1 MNKFFLSIYD
11 RLSRNKPLSIFLM
24 AVILGLCVLS
34 ALRLDYKET
43 IADFLPSDPE
53 KEKYTSVYNDMS
65 DQGQIT
71 VIFAVDTTKLVDD
84 EALDAI
90 MDAMDAFEAN
100 WQKEDTASLVGDL
113 RCKVDDSQ
121 VFDAIDFIRDN
132 QALFLTEADYQR
144 MDSLLATPDY
154 VATCMGNVKRILSMP
169 TGSFVVDGVKADP
182 LNLYSPSLQ
191 RLNALNPT
199 QGYRLED
206 EYLFNERGNMGFA
219 FFSSPFTGSDTQGN
233 AKIVELINRVIEQ
246 TKVTSPDVH
255 VSAVGAPTIA
265 VTNAQQIKK
274 DSLLSVSLALVL
286 IFGILMFTMARKRN
300 LLWLGISILFG
311 WIFALAIIALFK
323 SSISIIVV
331 GIGSVIVGIA
341 VNYPLHYLDHIKQE
355 PDKREALKDVI
366 QPLVIGNITTV
377 AAFACLIF
385 VKAEAMR
392 DLGLFGALMLVGT
405 ILFVMVFL
413 PLFAVS
419 PKKTKK
425 LFVDNGK
432 APSETWRK
440 VKLYAFWPLVIITLI
455 LGYYSQDTAFD
466 ADLHN
471 INYMTQQ
478 QQNDLALLNESLQ
491 KDGETDLIYVVSEGT
506 TLQEALAKN
515 ETVMT
520 NCRRLLSDSLS
531 AKVSGPDGLLPS
543 VEKQK
548 ESLALWTAY
557 WERHP
562 EIVDEVKKE
571 ALKAGFTEDAFLPF
585 TEGVTKQYEPLSET
599 EMEPLL
605 ALCQTYTLQHDSIA
619 RVVNFVRV
627 PVEASEAVKEQI
639 RLIIEEQGVASRHRE
654 ELSDPKTSALRVL
667 RQAQEPA
674 QGPQGIGPSTF
685 RQAQGSG
692 ALTSDGFAF
701 SISDVGNNLVT
712 ALSDDF
718 DYILYVCSIVVF
730 FFLCLSFGRLE
741 LSLLAFLP
749 LTVGWAW
756 ILGIMHLGGIKF
768 NIVNIILATFIFGQ
782 GDDYTIFITE
792 GLLYEYTYGKK
803 MLKNYRNSVI
813 LSGILMFIGIGTLI
827 FAKHPA
833 MRSLAEVAI
842 IGMAT
847 VVFMACYLPP
857 FVFNWLTKKKGQL
870 RQVPLTLKRM
880 LYTFLT
886 ILVFF
891 VFVFVLFTPF
901 TLLYILLVPPSEK
914 KRYRYHQMI
923 AWAMRAA
930 LKLLPGVKFHLN
942 NEVGETFDKPAVI
955 IANHQSHLDL
965 LCTVLLHPKVVLLTT
980 DWVWKN
986 PIYALVIRFAEYYP
1000 VSAGFDKNLERLQK
1014 LVERGY
1020 SVIVYPEGTRSETG
1034 EILRFHK
1041 GAFQLAQS
1049 LNVDIL
1055 PVYVH
1060 GANHVMPKKDFV
1072 LREGQLYVEI
1082 GRRMSA
1088 DEVKANEPR
1097 ALASQF
1103 RRQYIEH
1110 FEEIRCQREDTEYV
1124 LPFVRYKYIY
1134 KGHENER
1141 ESRRNLKRIRAH
1153 AAEINALDGQSVL
1166 VKNSGIGELAWTIAL
1181 VHRDM
1186 QVYAVEGDNDKH
1198 LIASHTSYIPDN
1210 LHFIF
1215 EGEGEL
1221 SSDQIIDKQ
1230 TFLQ

>member
-24 AVILGLCVLS
+24 AFVMGLCVLS
-34 ALRLDYKET
+34 ALRLDYKEN
-43 IADFLPSDPE
+43 IADFLPTDPE
-53 KEKYTSVYNDMS
+53 KEKYTSVYDNLS
-65 DQGQIT
+65 NQGQIT
-71 VIFAVDTTKLVDD
+71 VIFAADTTKLGGD
-84 EALDAI
+84 EALDAL

-100 WQKEDTASLVGDL
+100 WQTEDTALLISDL
-113 RCKVDDSQ
+113 RCKVDDNQ
-121 VFDAIDFIRDN
+121 VFEAIDFIRDN
-132 QALFLTEADYQR
+132 QALFLTETDFHR
-144 MDSLLATPDY
+144 MDSLLAEPNY
-154 VATCMGNVKRILSMP
+154 VATCMGNIKRMMSMP
-169 TGSFVVDGVKADP
+169 TVSFVVDGVKADP
-182 LNLYSPSLQ
+182 MNLYSPSLQ

-199 QGYRLED
+199 QGYRVED
-206 EYLFNERGNMGFA
+206 EYLFNERGDIGFA
-219 FFSSPFTGSDTQGN
+219 FFSSPFSGNDTRGN
-233 AKIVELINRVIEQ
+233 AQIVELIDKVIAQ
-246 TKVTSPDVH
+246 TEKSSPDIH
-255 VSAVGAPTIA
+255 ISAVGAPTIA

-274 DSLLSVSLALVL
+274 DSYLSVTLALVL

-300 LLWLGISILFG
+300 LIWLGIAILFG
-311 WIFALAIIALFK
+311 WIFALAVIALFK

-355 PDKREALKDVI
+355 PNKREALKDVI

-413 PLFAVS
+413 PLFAVT

-425 LFVDNGK
+425 LFVDDGK

-440 VKLYAFWPLVIITLI
+440 IKLYAFWPLVIITLI
-455 LGYYSQDTAFD
+455 LSYYSQETAFD
-466 ADLHN
+466 SDLHN
-471 INYMTQQ
+471 INYMTEQQ
-478 QQNDLALLNESLQ
+478 QKDLDLLNASLQ
-491 KDGETDLIYVVSEGT
+491 KEGETDLIYVVSEGQ

-515 ETVMT
+515 ERVMAD
-520 NCRRLLSDSLS
+520 CRRMLSDDV
-531 AKVSGPDGLLPS
+531 AATVSGPDGLLPS

-548 ESLALWTAY
+548 ESLTLWTAF

-562 EIVDEVKKE
+562 NIADEVQQESMKV
-571 ALKAGFTEDAFLPF
+571 GFTEDAFSPF
-585 TEGVTKQYEPLSET
+585 IDGMTKPYEPLT
-599 EMEPLL
+599 EDKMEPLRL
-605 ALCQTYTLQHDSIA
+605 LCQTYTLQHDSMA

-627 PVEASEAVKEQI
+627 PVAASEPLKQE
-639 RLIIEEQGVASRHRE
+639 LRE
-654 ELSDPKTSALRVL
+654 VL
-667 RQAQEPA
+667 NAEV
-674 QGPQGIGPSTF
+674 GPST
-685 RQAQGSG
+685 GSG
-692 ALTSDGFAF
+692 ASLNSGFAF
-701 SISDVGNNLVT
+701 SISDVGNNLVS

-749 LTVGWAW
+749 LTVGWTW
-756 ILGIMHLGGIKF
+756 ILGIMHLGSIKF

-792 GLLYEYTYGKK
+792 GLLYEYAYGKK

-847 VVFMACYLPP
+847 VVLMACYLPP
-857 FVFNWLTKKKGQL
+857 FIFNWLTKKKGQL
-870 RQVPLTLKRM
+870 RQVPLTLKRL

-886 ILVFF
+886 LLVFF
-891 VFVFVLFTPF
+891 IAAFVIVTPL
-901 TLLYILLVPPSEK
+901 TLIYMLLGPNTEK

-923 AWAMRAA
+923 AWVMRTA
-930 LKLLPGVKFHLN
+930 LKILPGVKFRLV
-942 NEVGETFDKPAVI
+942 NEGAETFEKPAVI

-965 LCTVLLHPKVVLLTT
+965 LCTMMLHPKVVLLTT

-986 PIYALVIRFAEYYP
+986 PIYGLVIRFAEYYP
-1000 VSAGFDKNLERLQK
+1000 VSDGYDKNAERLKK

-1020 SVIVYPEGTRSETG
+1020 SIVVYPEGTRSETG

-1041 GAFQLAQS
+1041 GAFQLAQA

-1055 PVYVH
+1055 PVFVH
-1060 GANHVMPKKDFV
+1060 GANHVMPKSDIV

-1082 GRRMSA
+1082 GQRMSA
-1088 DEVKANEPR
+1088 EEVKSMETR
-1097 ALASQF
+1097 ALASHF
-1103 RRQYIEH
+1103 RHYYIEH
-1110 FEEIRCQREDTEYV
+1110 FEEIRRQREDTEYV

-1134 KGHENER
+1134 KGNEHER
-1141 ESRRNLKRIRAH
+1141 ECRRTLKRIRAH
-1153 AAEINALDGQSVL
+1153 AAEIDAMDYSSIMVT
-1166 VKNSGIGELAWTIAL
+1166 NSGIGELAWTIAL

-1186 QVYAVEGDNDKH
+1186 QVYAVEADDDKH

-1210 LHFIF
+1210 LHFIH
-1215 EGEGEL
+1215 EGE
-1221 SSDQIIDKQ
+1221 DVPTCDFTIDKP
-1230 TFLQ
+1230 TFLK

>member
-11 RLSRNKPLSIFLM
+11 RLSRNKPLSIALM
-24 AVILGLCVLS
+24 LVITALCVFS
-34 ALRLDYKET
+34 ALRLEYKEN
-43 IADFLPSDPE
+43 IADFLPTDPE
-53 KEKYTSVYNDMS
+53 KEKYTSVYNDLS

-71 VIFAVDTTKLVDD
+71 VIFAADTTKLVGD
-84 EALDAI
+84 EALDAV
-90 MDAMDAFEAN
+90 MNAMDAFETN
-100 WQKEDTASLVGDL
+100 WQAEDTALLVSDM

-121 VFDAIDFIRDN
+121 VFDAIDFIRDH
-132 QALFLTEADYQR
+132 QALFLTKADYHR
-144 MDSLLATPDY
+144 MDSLLAEPDY
-154 VATCMGNVKRILSMP
+154 VATCMGNIKRILSMP
-169 TGSFVVDGVKADP
+169 TVSFVVDGVKADP

-206 EYLFNERGNMGFA
+206 EYLFNDRGDMGFA
-219 FFSSPFTGSDTQGN
+219 FFSSPFSGSDTKGN
-233 AKIVELINRVIEQ
+233 ARIVDIINKVIEQ
-246 TKVTSPDVH
+246 TEATSPDVH
-255 VSAVGAPTIA
+255 ISAVGAPTIA

-300 LLWLGISILFG
+300 LFWLGISILFG
-311 WIFALAIIALFK
+311 WVFALAVIALFK

-377 AAFACLIF
+377 AAFACLVF

-413 PLFAVS
+413 PLFAVT

-425 LFVDNGK
+425 FFVDDGR

-440 VKLYAFWPLVIITLI
+440 IKLYAFWPLIIVTLI
-455 LGYYSQDTAFD
+455 LSYYSQDTAFD

-478 QQNDLALLNESLQ
+478 QEKDLDLLNESLQ
-491 KDGETDLIYVVSEGT
+491 KEGETDLIYVVSEGQ

-515 ETVMT
+515 ETVMAD
-520 NCRRLLSDSLS
+520 CRSLLSDSFS
-531 AKVSGPDGLLPS
+531 ATISGPDGVLPS
-543 VEKQK
+543 IEKQK
-548 ESLALWTAY
+548 ESLALWTAF

-562 EIVDEVKKE
+562 EIADEVKRE
-571 ALKAGFTEDAFLPF
+571 AIQAGFTEDAFLPF
-585 TEGVTKQYEPLSET
+585 TEGITKPYKPLSED
-599 EMEPLL
+599 EMAPLQ
-605 ALCQTYTLQHDSIA
+605 ALCQTYTLQHDSVA

-627 PVEASEAVKEQI
+627 PIAASEAVKERI
-639 RLIIEEQGVASRHRE
+639 RQVILSHCEEQGVALRHCE
-654 ELSDPKTSALRVL
+654 ERSNPEISAL
-667 RQAQEPA
+667 RQAQ
-674 QGPQGIGPSTF
+674 GP
-685 RQAQGSG
+685 RV
-692 ALTSDGFAF
+692 SDGFAF
-701 SISDVGNNLVT
+701 SISDVGNNLVS

-756 ILGIMHLGGIKF
+756 ILGIMHLGSIKF

-792 GLLYEYTYGKK
+792 GLLYEYTYGKR

-857 FVFNWLTKKKGQL
+857 FVFNWLTKKRGQL

-886 ILVFF
+886 FLVFF
-891 VFVFVLFTPF
+891 IVTFVIVTPL
-901 TLLYILLVPPSEK
+901 TLIYMLLGPNTEK
-914 KRYRYHQMI
+914 KRYRYHQML
-923 AWAMRAA
+923 AWAMGTA
-930 LKLLPGVKFHLN
+930 LKILPGVKFHLN
-942 NEVGETFDKPAVI
+942 NKEGETFDKPAVI
-955 IANHQSHLDL
+955 ISNHQSHLDL
-965 LCTVLLHPKVVLLTT
+965 VCMMMLNPKVVLLTT

-986 PIYALVIRFAEYYP
+986 PIYGIIIRFAEYYP
-1000 VSAGFDKNLERLQK
+1000 VSDGYDKNVDRLKK

-1020 SVIVYPEGTRSETG
+1020 SVVVFPEGTRSETG

-1041 GAFQLAQS
+1041 GAFQLAQA

-1055 PVYVH
+1055 PVFIH
-1060 GANHVMPKKDFV
+1060 GASHVMPKKDFV

-1082 GRRMSA
+1082 GQRTSA
-1088 DEVKANEPR
+1088 EEVTSIETR
-1097 ALASQF
+1097 ALATQF
-1103 RRQYIEH
+1103 HNYYIEH
-1110 FEEIRCQREDTEYV
+1110 FEEIRRQRENTEYV

-1134 KGHENER
+1134 KGNENER
-1141 ESRRNLKRIRAH
+1141 ECRRNLKRIRAH
-1153 AAEINALDGQSVL
+1153 AAEIDALEGQSIL

-1186 QVYAVEGDNDKH
+1186 QVYAVEADEDRYQV
-1198 LIASHTSYIPDN
+1198 ASHTSYIPNN
-1210 LHFIF
+1210 LHFILDSQ
-1215 EGEGEL
+1215 EL
-1221 SSDQIIDKQ
+1221 PSCNYIIDNQ

>member
-11 RLSRNKPLSIFLM
+11 RLSRNKSLSIALM
-24 AVILGLCVLS
+24 LVITALCVFS
-34 ALRLDYKET
+34 ALRLEYKEN
-43 IADFLPSDPE
+43 IADFLPTDPE
-53 KEKYTSVYNDMS
+53 KEKYTSVYNDLS

-71 VIFAVDTTKLVDD
+71 VIFAADTTKLVGD
-84 EALDAI
+84 EALDAV
-90 MDAMDAFEAN
+90 MDAMDAFETN
-100 WQKEDTASLVGDL
+100 WQTEDTTLLVSDM

-132 QALFLTEADYQR
+132 QALFLTEADYHR
-144 MDSLLATPDY
+144 MDSLLAEPDY
-154 VATCMGNVKRILSMP
+154 VATCMGNIKRILSMP
-169 TGSFVVDGVKADP
+169 TVSFVVDGVKADP

-206 EYLFNERGNMGFA
+206 EYLFNERGDMGFA
-219 FFSSPFTGSDTQGN
+219 FFSSPFSGSNTKGN
-233 AKIVELINRVIEQ
+233 ARIVDVINKVIEQ
-246 TKVTSPDVH
+246 TEATSPDVH
-255 VSAVGAPTIA
+255 ISAVGAPTIA

-300 LLWLGISILFG
+300 LFWLGISILFG
-311 WIFALAIIALFK
+311 WVFALAVIALFK

-377 AAFACLIF
+377 AAFACLVF

-413 PLFAVS
+413 PLFAVT

-425 LFVDNGK
+425 LFVDDGR

-440 VKLYAFWPLVIITLI
+440 IKLYAFWPLVIITLI
-455 LGYYSQDTAFD
+455 LSYYSQDTAFD

-478 QQNDLALLNESLQ
+478 QEKDLDLLNESLQ
-491 KDGETDLIYVVSEGT
+491 KEGETDLIYVVSEGQ

-515 ETVMT
+515 ETVMAD
-520 NCRRLLSDSLS
+520 CRSLLSDSFS
-531 AKVSGPDGLLPS
+531 ATISGPDGVLPS
-543 VEKQK
+543 IEKQK
-548 ESLALWTAY
+548 ESLALWTAF

-562 EIVDEVKKE
+562 EIADEVKRE
-571 ALKAGFTEDAFLPF
+571 AIQAGFTEDAFLPF
-585 TEGVTKQYEPLSET
+585 TEGITKPYKPLSEE
-599 EMEPLL
+599 EMAPLQ
-605 ALCQTYTLQHDSIA
+605 ALCQTYTLQHDSVA

-627 PVEASEAVKEQI
+627 PIAASEPLKQQ
-639 RLIIEEQGVASRHRE
+639 LRE
-654 ELSDPKTSALRVL
+654 KIFSSSAFRPFDELWV
-667 RQAQEPA
+667 
-674 QGPQGIGPSTF
+674 QGP
-685 RQAQGSG
+685 
-692 ALTSDGFAF
+692 LVSDGFAF
-701 SISDVGNNLVT
+701 SISDVGNNLVS

-756 ILGIMHLGGIKF
+756 ILGIMHLGSIKF

-792 GLLYEYTYGKK
+792 GLLYEYTYGKR

-857 FVFNWLTKKKGQL
+857 FVFNWLTKKRGQL

-886 ILVFF
+886 FLVFF
-891 VFVFVLFTPF
+891 IATFVIVTPL
-901 TLLYILLVPPSEK
+901 TLIYMLLGPNTEK
-914 KRYRYHQMI
+914 KRYRYHQML
-923 AWAMRAA
+923 AWAMGTA
-930 LKLLPGVKFHLN
+930 LKILPGVKFHLN
-942 NEVGETFDKPAVI
+942 NKVGETFDKPAVV
-955 IANHQSHLDL
+955 IANHQSSLDL
-965 LCTVLLHPKVVLLTT
+965 VCMMMLNPKVVLMTN
-980 DWVWKN
+980 DRVWKN
-986 PIYALVIRFAEYYP
+986 PVYGIIIRFAEYYP
-1000 VSAGFDKNLERLQK
+1000 VSDGYDKNVDRLKK

-1020 SVIVYPEGTRSETG
+1020 SVALFPEGTRSETG

-1041 GAFQLAQS
+1041 GAFQLAQA

-1055 PVYVH
+1055 PVFIH
-1060 GANHVMPKKDFV
+1060 GASHVMPKKDFV

-1082 GRRMSA
+1082 GQRTSA
-1088 DEVKANEPR
+1088 EEVTSIETR
-1097 ALASQF
+1097 ALATQF
-1103 RRQYIEH
+1103 HNYYIEH
-1110 FEEIRCQREDTEYV
+1110 FEEIRRQRENTEYV

-1134 KGHENER
+1134 KGNENER
-1141 ESRRNLKRIRAH
+1141 ECRRNLKRIRTH
-1153 AAEINALDGQSVL
+1153 AAEIDALEGQSIL

-1186 QVYAVEGDNDKH
+1186 QVYAVEADEDRYQV
-1198 LIASHTSYIPDN
+1198 ASHTSYIPNN
-1210 LHFIF
+1210 LHFILDSQ
-1215 EGEGEL
+1215 EL
-1221 SSDQIIDKQ
+1221 PSCNYIIDNQ